1 MRARLSLVILIS
13 SAAIAFAAFYIT
25 YRLVD
30 PLPPRHLVIAA
41 GAPRSGYD
49 KAAKRYAQ
57 VLAHN
62 GVELEIR
69 NSAGAVEEFWF
80 PCAAL
85 AHGSLAGG
93 TAPHRRT
100 ESVRAHSC
108 ACHYLEPVVT
118 RLLA

>member
-69 NSAGAVEEFWF
+69 NSAGAVEDLSLLRG
-80 PCAAL
+80 PCARIARWWYG
-85 AHGSLAGG
+85 AASANGIQ
-93 TAPHRRT
+93 
-100 ESVRAHSC
+100 
-108 ACHYLEPVVT
+108 
-118 RLLA
+118 